1 MHLMNGYQD
10 PEYLANFNKSVNWL
24 PIDDT
29 MQTILHDQST
39 KDWNPVIYALF
50 YRRQD
55 LLTYL
60 CESGRV
66 YVRSCLL
73 TPFMVT

>member
-1 MHLMNGYQD
+1 MNGYQD
-10 PEYLANFNKSVNWL
+10 PEYLTHFNKSVNWL

-50 YRRQD
+50 YRRLD
-55 LLTYL
+55 LLAYL